1 MYSAG
6 EGWHEESVQRQK
18 KNYTRFYWKGP
29 NVTKVNAV
37 TIKEERY
44 VEISNR
50 FEALENMDDNVDIN
64 RT

>member
-1 MYSAG
+1 VCPEA
-6 EGWHEESVQRQK
+6 E

-44 VEISNR
+44 VKISNR
-50 FEALENMDDNVDIN
+50 FENIDDIVDNN